1 MTGQP
6 DFSADSEKSILEKIE
21 NSFDWNLIALVSIW
35 VFLLATFFLIF
46 IG

>member
-6 DFSADSEKSILEKIE
+6 DFSTDSEKSILEKIE

-35 VFLLATFFLIF
+35 VFLLATFFLLF
-46 IG
+46 VG

>member
-6 DFSADSEKSILEKIE
+6 DFTVDSEKSILEKIE

>member
-6 DFSADSEKSILEKIE
+6 DFAVDSEKSILEKIE

-35 VFLLATFFLIF
+35 FFLLATFFLIF